1 MLEIIAI
8 GVFLATVAILVVAII
23 YPSMT
28 SRKVM
33 AFETVVVDKYES
45 RSMIYTGIFVPIV
58 NQYLVVEMGVEVK
71 VGSSDYRRVEI
82 GDTVC
87 VSRYSDGSY
96 RLERYASELGYFMMS
111 MGFLH
116 SFTTARLVLPSS
128 QPSTPPMPR
137 LPMTIM
143 STPSS

>member
-1 MLEIIAI
+1 MEIIAI

-28 SRKVM
+28 SRKVR

-96 RLERYASELGYFMMS
+96 RLER
-111 MGFLH
+111 
-116 SFTTARLVLPSS
+116 
-128 QPSTPPMPR
+128 
-137 LPMTIM
+137 
-143 STPSS
+143 